1 VRRGVR
7 MLMSRGDEML
17 LLRGGITLRNVL
29 MDLDLFGIVSYFF
42 CYLCFRVLPAR
53 TKLAFGWLALS

>member
-1 VRRGVR
+1 
-7 MLMSRGDEML
+7 ML